1 MAKESKKL
9 ALLRI
14 LEILQKYSDVDNIF
28 THEMIAKKLETLYG
42 IEIERKS
49 IASNLRLLLEAGY
62 DIEITRKG
70 CYLREREFTEGE
82 LYHLIDG
89 VLFSSQIS
97 TSYARDLINKIG
109 ALGGENFV
117 NKLKVYSVVG
127 SVYHS
132 QAPEYFNAL
141 EVLKTAITE
150 RKKVRFNYA
159 HYGLDAKL
167 HENPGDKVTFSPY
180 TIVAVRNHYY
190 VVGNDERYPDI
201 RNLRIDKI
209 LNIELTDERIKPITD
224 TNEKEIRIG
233 DYVASHP
240 YMFSGKASMVKIR
253 ILKDKMDHV
262 VDFFKNNF
270 KVEKVEEEY
279 AVISVYSNENDIFYW
294 ALQFGEICEIIR
306 PISLREKIKKCID
319 DMAKKYS

>member
-14 LEILQKYSDVDNIF
+14 LEILQKYSDVDNVF

-42 IEIERKS
+42 IEVERKS

-97 TSYARDLINKIG
+97 ASYARDLINKIG

-117 NKLKVYSVVG
+117 KKLKVFSVVS

-141 EVLKTAITE
+141 EVLKNAITTQ
-150 RKKVRFNYA
+150 KKVRFNYS
-159 HYGLDAKL
+159 HYGLDGKL

-209 LNIELTDERIKPITD
+209 LNIELTSEPIKPITD
-224 TNEKEIRIG
+224 TNQKEIRIG

-240 YMFSGKASMVKIR
+240 YMFSGEAKRVKIK
-253 ILKDKMDHV
+253 ILKDKMDHI

-270 KVEKVEEEY
+270 TVESETEEH
-279 AVISVYSNENDIFYW
+279 AVISVYSNENDMFYW
-294 ALQFGEICEIIR
+294 ALQFGEICEVIQ
-306 PISLREKIKKCID
+306 PKSLRERIKKCVE